1 MKILFV
7 MLTLSLAIII
17 SCDEN
22 GSIPEAVELMG
33 ETHTAED
40 EESNVQ
46 YAKDGTHDEVRR
58 GARLILSYDSTTKSF
73 SGTVENTTD
82 AVLNQVRVEV
92 HLSNGVELGPTTPQ
106 NLQPNEKIVVELSA
120 SGQDFVTWSAHAEVG

>member
-7 MLTLSLAIII
+7 MLTLSLAIVG
-17 SCDEN
+17 CN
-22 GSIPEAVELMG
+22 QT
-33 ETHTAED
+33 ETPVSSEETERHSTED